1 MAEVILTKEGKKQ
14 LESRL
19 EELKSITRKE
29 VSERIKEARSF
40 GDISE
45 NAEYDAAKEE
55 QAKVEGEIAEIEA
68 KLRLATIIEDVDTSV
83 VSVGCTVTL
92 LDLSDNSDLIL
103 TIVGTA
109 ESDPF
114 NNKISNESP
123 IGKGLLGRKKNEKVE
138 IRVPAGVLNYKI
150 REIKNRQK

>member
-14 LESRL
+14 LEARL

-123 IGKGLLGRKKNEKVE
+123 IGRGLLGRKKNEKVE